1 MQAVILA
8 GGLAT
13 RMLPHTQT
21 LPKSLLRVAG
31 RAFIDWQLERLAQC
45 ELRDVVLCIGHL
57 GRKIREHVGDGGLFG
72 VRVRYVEDGPKLLGT
87 AGALRQ
93 ALSELETEFLVT
105 YGDSYLPFDYR
116 APLADLQAHS
126 AARGTLAVFHNQGRW
141 DRSNVRVSG
150 SLVTAYDKAATDPS
164 FDHIDYGALAL
175 RREVVEALPSDRPIE
190 LSLLQTQLAAS
201 GELRALIAT
210 QRFYE
215 VGSERGL
222 QELEQ
227 YLA

>member
-1 MQAVILA
+1 MQAVVLA

-13 RMLPHTQT
+13 RMRPHTQT
-21 LPKSLLRVAG
+21 LPKSLLPVAG

-57 GRKIREHVGDGGLFG
+57 GRMIREHVGDGARFG
-72 VRVRYVEDGPKLLGT
+72 MRVRYVEDGPKLLGT

-93 ALSELETEFLVT
+93 ALSELEAEFLVT
-105 YGDSYLPFDYR
+105 YGDSYLPFDYG
-116 APLADLQAHS
+116 APLRDLRAH
-126 AARGTLAVFHNQGRW
+126 AEAGGTLAVFHNQGRW

-150 SLVTAYDKAATDPS
+150 SLVAAYEKTATDPS

-175 RREVVEALPSDRPIE
+175 RRELVAALPSDEPME
-190 LSLLQTQLAAS
+190 LSSLQTQLAAS

-210 QRFYE
+210 ERFYE
-215 VGSERGL
+215 IGSELGL
-222 QELEQ
+222 RELEQ